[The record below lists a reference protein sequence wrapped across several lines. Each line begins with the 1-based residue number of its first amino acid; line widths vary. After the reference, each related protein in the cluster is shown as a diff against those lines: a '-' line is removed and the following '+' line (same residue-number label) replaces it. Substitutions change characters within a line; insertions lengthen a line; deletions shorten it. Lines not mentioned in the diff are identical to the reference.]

1 MNVPHSLVF
10 IKEVASLGSDQN
22 YMFQALAASGR
33 QGGTVQELR
42 DFVAARE
49 AACMEAN
56 TNTTITRLVGAGRTI
71 QAELSQARNWS
82 RLSVNLSSEF
92 EGKGA

>member
-1 MNVPHSLVF
+1 ML
-10 IKEVASLGSDQN
+10 
-22 YMFQALAASGR
+22 QALAASGR

-71 QAELSQARNWS
+71 QAELSQARIGRCCLSTSDQKSKAKVHRALCINRQSW
-82 RLSVNLSSEF
+82 RLHTS
-92 EGKGA
+92 